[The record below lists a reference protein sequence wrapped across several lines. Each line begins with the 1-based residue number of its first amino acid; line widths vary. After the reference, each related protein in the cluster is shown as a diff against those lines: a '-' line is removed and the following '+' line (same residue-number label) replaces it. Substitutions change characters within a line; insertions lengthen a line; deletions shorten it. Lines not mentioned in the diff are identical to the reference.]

1 MTAGVSTPGAMAR
14 GGARRLRAAGAVL
27 AVSSLA
33 LAACA
38 GGSSSGDTG
47 KEGTASGRTT
57 FTYALTG
64 LPSSVDPADYQG
76 DPSRNIGFE
85 EASSLFEWDTADL
98 PKQGCDQLADVSRIK
113 GQLADSTSRS
123 SDSKT
128 ITVKL
133 REAKSSAGNPLTAND
148 VKWTFDRLIALK
160 VGTPKTLMKDVAH
173 YADDPIKVVDDKTF
187 EIHVEQASALDLAI
201 LTWAQFRILD
211 SVEAKKHATGDD
223 PWAKAWLSKNSAL
236 FGPWMHTAAEFDSG
250 NRLILSPNP
259 NYTGPRGDVKTL
271 TFLAVP
277 DAGSRAQLLKSGD
290 ADYAATLPYDQ
301 YASLRDAPNV
311 ELQTCASADRVPLVL
326 NAADPAL
333 AKPAVRQAVSMAI
346 NRDNIVK
353 AAYLDFNQPAK
364 FGLSQA
370 YDYPRTD
377 AGTYQHDPEKAK
389 QMLASAGVSS
399 LLITLS
405 ISPARPGPEAQQ
417 IAVLIKTDLAKVGI
431 NATIKLLP
439 GATEINAAYHDGTFQ
454 SLLYLEPPAI
464 ADPYYSLFLYNS
476 SRSALNTFGYKNE
489 TFDDL
494 TAKIGAMEPS
504 PERKEL
510 ESKAAEQI
518 VQNPPFI
525 YLVDKQFVHAVRKG
539 FSNYQHAPNGE
550 IFVYTLKSKT
560 EG

>member
-1 MTAGVSTPGAMAR
+1 MAATGSRMAPGKDLGDR
-14 GGARRLRAAGAVL
+14 RRLKVAGALL

-33 LAACA
+33 LTAC
-38 GGSSSGDTG
+38 GGSSSGDGSG
-47 KEGTASGRTT
+47 KGQAAGRTT

-64 LPSSVDPADYQG
+64 LPTSVDPADYQG

-113 GQLADSTSRS
+113 GQLAASTSRS
-123 SDSKT
+123 GDGKT

-133 REAKSSAGNPLTAND
+133 RDAKSSAGNPLTAND

-160 VGTPKTLMKDVAH
+160 VGTPKTLMKNVAH

-187 EIHVEQASALDLAI
+187 EIHVDEASALDLAI

-211 SVEAKKHATGDD
+211 SVEAKKHATTDD

-250 NRLILSPNP
+250 NRLTLTQNP
-259 NYTGPRGDVKTL
+259 NYTGSRGDVKTL

-277 DAGSRAQLLKSGD
+277 DAGSRAQLLKSGN
-290 ADYAATLPYDQ
+290 ADYAATLSYDQ
-301 YASLRDAPNV
+301 YASLRGASNV
-311 ELQTCASADRVPLVL
+311 ELQTCASANRVPLVL
-326 NAADPAL
+326 NAADPSL
-333 AKPAVRQAVSMAI
+333 AKPPVRQAVAMAI
-346 NRDNIVK
+346 NRDDIVK
-353 AAYLDFNQPAK
+353 AAYLGFNRPAK
-364 FGLSQA
+364 YGLSQA
-370 YDYPRTD
+370 YDYPRTE
-377 AGTYQHDPEKAK
+377 AGTYQYDPAKAK
-389 QMLASAGVSS
+389 QLLASAGISS
-399 LLITLS
+399 LPITLS

-417 IAVLIKTDLAKVGI
+417 IAVLIQRDLAKIGM

-476 SRSALNTFGYKNE
+476 SRSALDTFSYKNA

-504 PERKEL
+504 PERKAL

-518 VQNPPFI
+518 VQDPPFI
-525 YLVDKQFVHAVRKG
+525 YLVDMQFIHAVRKG
-539 FSNYQHAPNGE
+539 FTNYQHAPNGE
-550 IFVYTLKSKT
+550 VFVYTLKSDS
-560 EG
+560 